1 MGPLDISQLDIDKHL
16 SASLQKILLETIAFH
31 EAKMIDEGD
40 HLSRKYKPI
49 NPGYKPP
56 SKMTEKQNESNEI
69 AVGVPKPPIL
79 IFDEGKVNLQWKDI
93 RRIGPGLANLGNTCF
108 LNSVL
113 QVLTYTAP
121 FTNLILSGVHKNN
134 CKLYL

>member
-1 MGPLDISQLDIDKHL
+1 MI
-16 SASLQKILLETIAFH
+16 TFH
-31 EAKMIDEGD
+31 EANIIDEGD
-40 HLSRKYKPI
+40 HLSRKYKSI

-56 SKMTEKQNESNEI
+56 SKMTEKQNESNET
-69 AVGVPKPPIL
+69 ATEVPNAPIV

-121 FTNLILSGVHKNN
+121 FTNLILSEVHKSD